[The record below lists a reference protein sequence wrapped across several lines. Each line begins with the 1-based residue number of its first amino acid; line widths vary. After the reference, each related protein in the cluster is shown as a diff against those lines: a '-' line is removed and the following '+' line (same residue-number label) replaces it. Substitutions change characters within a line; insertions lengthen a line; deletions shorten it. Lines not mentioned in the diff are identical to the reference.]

1 MTIEEYKQKQ
11 EALKEA
17 DKLIKTIDFCKS
29 LDDYKD
35 KKILIVGHSTALASL
50 LTLWCDVDFNGDY
63 KFNNKAFFD
72 GKWNYCQCFKLT
84 FNNNMELIY
93 CFC

>member
-35 KKILIVGHSTALASL
+35 KKNLNITLNVSNNGKNFYSWKTWSLNRYDEDLLLDIMSAIKKYQARLENKLSL
-50 LTLWCDVDFNGDY
+50 L
-63 KFNNKAFFD
+63 
-72 GKWNYCQCFKLT
+72 
-84 FNNNMELIY
+84 
-93 CFC
+93 